1 MEGLIM
7 AGQMLLGLSILV
19 GLHEFGHFAAAKY
32 FKIRVDKFYIFFDF
46 LFPLPGVMNFALFKK
61 KIGETEYGLGWFPL
75 GGYVAIHGMIDET
88 QDADSLAAEP
98 QANEFR
104 AKPAWQRLIVMLG
117 GIIMNVITGIVIF
130 SLLTFTYGERYLPAA
145 EARFGVVPSKLGK
158 EIGFQ
163 KGDKIVK
170 INGRPFDDFNDIY
183 SPEVILGSNAYY
195 TVDRGGQ
202 LLDVPVPNNFMDRL
216 ADNGDQRFVEPL
228 DPFRVDQVVPGSP
241 AAKAGLQ
248 PDDQILQVGN
258 KPVQFFRD
266 LQEALLENANT
277 VEKPSLLVRFVNWLR
292 GVKPAPQPAE
302 KITPLLVNRGGQNL
316 TLQVRVDEEGKIG
329 FGPRFMLKRSNRE
342 YGLLESVPLGTQ
354 QAFGVITTQ
363 AKAFAKIFRGE
374 ASFRKSVGGPIEIAQ
389 QYGGK
394 WDWFRFWMLTGMLS
408 MVLAFMNLLP
418 IPALDGGHVVFLL
431 YEMIAGRKPSDKFLE
446 NAQKVGMMLI
456 LGLMAFVLIINPLL
470 KAFSN

>member
-1 MEGLIM
+1 M

-19 GLHEFGHFAAAKY
+19 GLHEFGHFATAKY

-98 QANEFR
+98 QPNEFR

-130 SLLTFTYGERYLPAA
+130 SLMTFSYGESYLPAS
-145 EARFGVVPSKLGK
+145 EARFGVIPNALGK
-158 EIGFQ
+158 EMGFRQ
-163 KGDKIVK
+163 GDKIVK
-170 INGRPFDDFNDIY
+170 INGRPFDDFSDVY
-183 SPEVILGSNAYY
+183 SPDVILGNDAYY
-195 TVDRGGQ
+195 TVDRAGQ
-202 LLDVPVPNNFMDRL
+202 LIDVPVPNNFMDRL
-216 ADNGDQRFVEPL
+216 ADEGEQRFVQPL
-228 DPFRVDQVVPGSP
+228 DPFVVEEVTPGSP
-241 AAKAGLQ
+241 ADKAGLLAN
-248 PDDQILQVGN
+248 DRIMQVAGT
-258 KPVQFFRD
+258 PIQFFPE
-266 LQEALLENANT
+266 LQKALKDNAGKAT
-277 VEKPSLLVRFVNWLR
+277 
-292 GVKPAPQPAE
+292 A
-302 KITPLLVNRGGQNL
+302 
-316 TLQVRVDEEGKIG
+316 VRVERASQPVTLKVAVDSDGKIG
-329 FGPRFMLKRSNRE
+329 FKPKSLLKFGTRE
-342 YGLLESVPLGTQ
+342 YGLLESIPVGTK

-363 AKAFAKIFRGE
+363 IKAFGKIFSGE
-374 ASFRKSVGGPIEIAQ
+374 ASFRKSIGGPIEIAQ

-394 WDWFRFWMLTGMLS
+394 WDWFRFWTLTGMLS

-446 NAQKVGMMLI
+446 NAQKVGMVLI
-456 LGLMAFVLIINPLL
+456 LGLMVFVFLNPLL
-470 KAFSN
+470 KKFGL

>member
-88 QDADSLAAEP
+88 QDAEALAAEP
-98 QANEFR
+98 QPNEFR

-130 SLLTFTYGERYLPAA
+130 SLLTFKYGESYLPAS
-145 EARFGVVPSKLGK
+145 EVRYGIVPNELGK

-163 KGDKIVK
+163 NGDKIVK
-170 INGRPFDDFNDIY
+170 INGRPFTEFNDVY
-183 SPEVILGSNAYY
+183 SPEVVLGDNAYY
-195 TVDRGGQ
+195 TVDRSGQ
-202 LLDVPVPNNFMDRL
+202 IVDIPVPNNFMDRL
-216 ADNGDQRFVEPL
+216 SDEGQAAFVLPL
-228 DPFRVDQVVPGSP
+228 DPFVVDEVVSNSP

-248 PDDQILQVGN
+248 PNDRVMQVAGQ
-258 KPVQFFRD
+258 KIQFFPE
-266 LQEALLENANT
+266 LQKALKDHAGKPT
-277 VEKPSLLVRFVNWLR
+277 VVQVE
-292 GVKPAPQPAE
+292 
-302 KITPLLVNRGGQNL
+302 RGGQPVSL
-316 TLQVRVDEEGKIG
+316 TVEVDDDGKIG
-329 FGPRFMLKRSNRE
+329 FKPKSLLNYATRH
-342 YGLLESVPLGTQ
+342 YGLVESVPAGTK
-354 QAFGVITTQ
+354 QAFGVVTTQ
-363 AKAFAKIFRGE
+363 MKAFGKIFSGQ
-374 ASFRKSVGGPIEIAQ
+374 ASLRKSLGGPIEIAQ

-394 WDWFRFWMLTGMLS
+394 WDWLRFWTLTGMLS

-418 IPALDGGHVVFLL
+418 IPALDGGHVIFLL

-446 NAQKVGMMLI
+446 GAQKVGMALI
-456 LGLMAFVLIINPLL
+456 LMLMVFVLGNGLFKTI
-470 KAFSN
+470 FHF